1 MNLEKAKLILIIAF
15 TGLNLFLGYY
25 LFWPDFGR
33 LTRVAVTAEDLR
45 SIELMLE
52 DNNYMLEASF
62 DRAYRSGDF
71 ITVSPSREMRQKI
84 VYRLLQSGVQ
94 IEETSY
100 SSYYYTVDI
109 TVISHSSGLIQV
121 FFSDKPSILK
131 DPLETEDH
139 DLVSQVEE
147 MLSAYGF
154 MPDDAVFDY
163 IHAADDD
170 IIILHYFQ
178 HFSDRNAFSGQMKVI
193 LESDTL
199 AAMELYWLQPIERE
213 FEREVELISPAEALN
228 NLVKELGKADN
239 TRTIEHVEPGYF
251 SGEYDAEKWD
261 IPPVWRITL
270 DGNEH
275 FYINAFTGNLE
286 KDSAI
291 PEQLQ

>member
-1 MNLEKAKLILIIAF
+1 MNLEKAKFILIIAF
-15 TGLNLFLGYY
+15 TGLNLFLGYH

-45 SIELMLE
+45 SIELMLK

-109 TVISHSSGLIQV
+109 TAISHSSGLIQV
-121 FFSDKPSILK
+121 FFSDKPTVHK
-131 DPLETEDH
+131 DPLESEER

-147 MLSAYGF
+147 MLSEYGF
-154 MPDDAVFDY
+154 MPEDAVFDY
-163 IHAADDD
+163 IHTVDDTT
-170 IIILHYFQ
+170 ILHYYQ
-178 HFSDRNAFSGQMKVI
+178 HFNDRNIFSGHMRVI
-193 LESDTL
+193 LESDAL
-199 AAMELYWLQPIERE
+199 AATELYWLQPLERE
-213 FEREVELISPAEALN
+213 FDRELALISPVEALN
-228 NLVKELGKADN
+228 NLVKELGKAVS

-270 DGNEH
+270 DGKEH